1 VVDLAPI
8 ADFVPEEV
16 RTEAEALA
24 EQFRSGAMGVT
35 DVFTGPILNQEGA
48 EGVAEGASMTDEEI
62 LNMNWFVQG
71 VEGSVE
77 G

>member
-8 ADFVPEEV
+8 ADFVPAEV

-24 EQFRSGAMGVT
+24 DEFRSGAMGNAT
-35 DVFTGPILNQEGA
+35 IFSGPLLDQDGA
-48 EGVAEGASMTDEEI
+48 ERVADGVSMTDDEI
-62 LNMNWFVQG
+62 LNMEWFVEG
-71 VEGSVE
+71 VLGSPT